1 VLRPGIAIL
10 AVVSATLLSATPGIS
25 RADPAVSVSV
35 KPSAPTA
42 AAGRAPSGLRKYG
55 VSFRV
60 TITSTQECE
69 NLSVAYSYASRFD
82 GRPSLGGSATD
93 SYDTGAPA
101 TTATFDVHA
110 AGHSAD
116 TVTFSG
122 RGTCEQSDG
131 TVVSAS
137 TPVVATVVVPPHSCA
152 EGPLRVLGL
161 RGLVTREDLVSPK
174 TRVRVRLG
182 HYLWGDYR
190 VWLARGSQA
199 AFGAGECHA
208 LRVVATGPGTLKPG
222 MYSAGSYGAPTVL
235 GEGGGSVD
243 FRGDQH
249 SGGILTESA
258 VVVPRGLSTAPSKLA
273 RFRVVSLAR
282 KVGRTTTVRVL
293 RGTVYVAGRVG
304 KARYGTPVLA
314 HTGQIIVV
322 RCSSLTACKAS

>member
-10 AVVSATLLSATPGIS
+10 AVASATLVSATPGIS

-35 KPSAPTA
+35 KPSAPTSP
-42 AAGRAPSGLRKYG
+42 AGRAPSGLSKYG

-60 TITSTQECE
+60 TITSAQECE

-101 TTATFDVHA
+101 TTATFEVHA

-122 RGTCEQSDG
+122 RGTCELSDG
-131 TVVSAS
+131 TVVSTSA
-137 TPVVATVVVPPHSCA
+137 PVTAQVAVPPHSCA

-161 RGLVTREDLVSPK
+161 RGFVTREDLVSAK

-182 HYLWGDYR
+182 HYLWGAYS
-190 VWLARGSQA
+190 VWLGKGSRA
-199 AFGAGECHA
+199 VFGAHECHA
-208 LRVVATGPGTLKPG
+208 LRVVATGPATLKPG
-222 MYSAGSYGAPTVL
+222 TYSSRSYGAPTVL

-258 VVVPRGLSTAPSKLA
+258 VVVPRGVPTAPSKLA

-282 KVGRTTTVRVL
+282 RLGRTTTVHVL
-293 RGTVYVAGRVG
+293 SGTVYVAGRTG
-304 KARYGTPVLA
+304 KARYGTPVVA
-314 HTGQIIVV
+314 RTGQIIVV
-322 RCSSLTACKAS
+322 RCSSLTACKPS